1 MKQLRGKSVCLTV
14 HNFGN
19 NRTDIKYLL
28 FPYLSFIF
36 EEQKDIFTL
45 NATVKKFVAG
55 MTRRFVSAK
64 RHVRYFR
71 RASRLRDTSDTFVEH
86 RALSPVRQVKMLAG
100 WPFTDY
106 HLFCSTTS
114 TTIQSLPI
122 SENIKSTP
130 IFCKNQTP
138 WEIKIFNPPLNF
150 ACS

>member
-55 MTRRFVSAK
+55 MTRCFVSAK
-64 RHVRYFR
+64 RHVRYFYEI
-71 RASRLRDTSDTFVEH
+71 VEH